1 MLRSIPA
8 AFVLALTLGSALTA
22 DAQWFSTPQ
31 SEHSAWHRYWAGWR
45 ENNDWP
51 KQWVGY
57 DRAAVCTPL
66 DTMTQKGWHRSNLI
80 GSFHFDPA
88 TNELTAAGQHKVRY
102 ILTRQLPD
110 RRIVFVERGLSA
122 NETAAR
128 VDAVQQVAVR
138 ILPAGELPEVAD
150 TNMVMEG
157 TPATDVDATL
167 RGFDATRPTPRLPA
181 ASSEA
186 SNIGE
191 NSP

>member
-1 MLRSIPA
+1 
-8 AFVLALTLGSALTA
+8 
-22 DAQWFSTPQ
+22 
-31 SEHSAWHRYWAGWR
+31 
-45 ENNDWP
+45 NNDWP

-57 DRAAVCTPL
+57 DRMAVCTPL
-66 DTMTQKGWHRSNLI
+66 DTMSQKGWHRANLI

-88 TNELTAAGQHKVRY
+88 TKELTSAGQQKVRY

-138 ILPAGELPEVAD
+138 ILPAGELPEVAES
-150 TNMVMEG
+150 NMVMEG

-167 RGFDATRPTPRLPA
+167 R
-181 ASSEA
+181 
-186 SNIGE
+186 N
-191 NSP
+191 